1 MDLQDIDL
9 TGLIDMHIHA
19 APDVRPRV
27 VNDIEASRQAA
38 EAGMRAIVFK
48 SHVTCTADRATIAET
63 VMPGVHVFGSVTLNE
78 AVGGL
83 NPVAVEAA
91 LNLGARVVWM
101 PTISARNHIIRFDGG
116 PPSLIRRRHSD
127 GAPSGISLVTEEG
140 DLQPVLFDIFDLVK
154 QHDAVLGTAHVSVP
168 EIVTLVREAR
178 AAGVAK
184 VVVTHPELPWVD
196 VPVDVQEE
204 LRDLGAAFER
214 CYVSSID
221 GAPSLLRGRHSDSVP
236 FARIVAE
243 IQRVGLDSTVLATDF
258 GRSPLPPPVEGMRAY
273 VAALL
278 AEGFSERDIQL
289 MAGENPS
296 RLLGLD

>member
-9 TGLIDMHIHA
+9 TGLIDMHIHT

-63 VMPGVHVFGSVTLNE
+63 VVPGIHVFGSVTLNE

-101 PTISARNHIIRFDGG
+101 PTISARNHIVRFDGR
-116 PPSLIRRRHSD
+116 P
-127 GAPSGISLVTEEG
+127 PSGISLVTEDGE
-140 DLQPVLFDIFDLVK
+140 LQSVLFDIFDLVR
-154 QHDAVLGTAHVSVP
+154 QHDAILGTAHVSVP
-168 EIVTLVREAR
+168 EIITLVREAR

-204 LRDLGAAFER
+204 LRDLGASFER

-221 GAPSLLRGRHSDSVP
+221 GAP

-243 IQRVGLDSTVLATDF
+243 IRRVGLDSTVLATDF